1 MKNLGTCYNTPGSFH
16 CKCPAGMEGTGRRSV
31 GVKVEEDTQE
41 ENTQSNT
48 ESEDGQAGTEAET
61 GENDQTGGTDSGTEN
76 SEAGV
81 ATNSTVEGTESQ
93 VGQISDDDLFEGTG
107 IGRRRRAVKAV
118 DTGCTDLGCGT
129 DLNTKYSTP
138 NNPKSSLS
146 CLKYPL

>member
-1 MKNLGTCYNTPGSFH
+1 
-16 CKCPAGMEGTGRRSV
+16 MEGTGRRSV

-41 ENTQSNT
+41 ETS
-48 ESEDGQAGTEAET
+48 GTEAET
-61 GENDQTGGTDSGTEN
+61 GDPADTTETENDQTGGTGSGTEN